1 MVGYKRPA
9 RAGMF
14 ASFFLFSSVRTQ
26 QRPLPR
32 VCITHAWLS
41 CAQTL
46 CERKGCGCGECD
58 FHRELGMPCALIRFS
73 FRSTGGVANQFSIH
87 FSRSLHLVSC
97 VLFAFCRIDIK
108 WHNCCWSF
116 FVALAV
122 QGVVKCCFGA
132 SRTRFPMQ
140 MASVLVYV
148 CVVWRCFSSLIIF
161 QRTPLPLPNR

>member
-1 MVGYKRPA
+1 
-9 RAGMF
+9 
-14 ASFFLFSSVRTQ
+14 
-26 QRPLPR
+26 
-32 VCITHAWLS
+32 
-41 CAQTL
+41 
-46 CERKGCGCGECD
+46 
-58 FHRELGMPCALIRFS
+58 MPCALIRFS

-108 WHNCCWSF
+108 WHNYCWSF